1 VDGIRLVAIAEPVE
15 GAGSVGDAGP
25 VSTGRPRI
33 AKGEGTRNRT
43 AGGILHGPAA
53 SSRAD
58 ADVMDRVMTSR
69 LDRIGAAVRWGI
81 GAGGDDAS
89 ATTHAALAL
98 WSARDRGTELGF
110 ATGDPWRDALLV
122 DLGLALAALLD
133 DLTPR
138 QAEIAG
144 LILVDGARQ
153 AEVAAALGV
162 SRATV
167 SVAVARGRLPAIAAA
182 RRAIES
188 LLVGPPVPRSGRG
201 ADGASG
207 SGSR

>member
-1 VDGIRLVAIAEPVE
+1 VDSIRLVAIAEPVA
-15 GAGSVGDAGP
+15 GAGSAGNAGP
-25 VSTGRPRI
+25 ASTERPRV
-33 AKGEGTRNRT
+33 ATGEGIRHRT
-43 AGGILHGPAA
+43 GGGVSDGPAA
-53 SSRAD
+53 TFQAD
-58 ADVMDRVMTSR
+58 PDVLDRVVASR
-69 LDRIGAAVRWGI
+69 LDRVGAAVRWGI

-89 ATTHAALAL
+89 AATHAALAL
-98 WSARDRGTELGF
+98 RSARERGTGLGF
-110 ATGDPWRDALLV
+110 ATGDPWRDALLA

-167 SVAVARGRLPAIAAA
+167 SVAVARGRLPAIAGA
-182 RRAIES
+182 RRAIEA
-188 LLVGPPVPRSGRG
+188 LLVGPPVAGSGRG
-201 ADGASG
+201 ADGAF
-207 SGSR
+207 GSRSR